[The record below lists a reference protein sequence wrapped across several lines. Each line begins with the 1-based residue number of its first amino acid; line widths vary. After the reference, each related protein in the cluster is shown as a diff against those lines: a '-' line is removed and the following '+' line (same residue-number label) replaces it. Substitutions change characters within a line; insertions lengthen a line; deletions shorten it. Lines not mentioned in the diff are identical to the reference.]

1 MGSRNWRNGAAIA
14 VLLLMGVAG
23 SGWAEGMGGKP
34 AGKITRTVYFAWYD
48 GNGAYFTLEG
58 FSSVSLA
65 LANGTLYV
73 PRLGKA
79 SEQGDQ
85 SLFIFQNGAAG
96 QQDII
101 DGVPSDPKYSPVMHV
116 LGLTWRIGVTPVL
129 LTSYRRVY
137 EEYQA
142 GHLLVYD
149 TGARL
154 NGAVVWQNTD
164 LNGFGGR
171 RAPTLLQDVQFI
183 GLRPRYNG
191 QQGQVELPVYL
202 CYFNGNRLAFADLD
216 HGDGKVPNQSGEII
230 QLTAV
235 PRLGLPVM
243 GEAAVAT
250 LYGVEGQD
258 AVISTAPDQPDYT
271 PLWHIVFVRRKR
283 GFTTLLTSE
292 QAILAA
298 QAAGNVTLES
308 AGDYAVFNCPIVDLR
323 LVQPVRP

>member
-1 MGSRNWRNGAAIA
+1 MRAAA
-14 VLLLMGVAG
+14 CVLLGLGVAG
-23 SGWAEGMGGKP
+23 TATAAGMDGRP
-34 AGKITRTVYFAWYD
+34 VGKITRKVYFAWYD
-48 GNGAYFTLEG
+48 GNGAYLTLEG

-73 PRLGKA
+73 PRLRSA
-79 SEQGDQ
+79 TEEGDQ
-85 SLFIFQNGAAG
+85 SLFVIQNGAPG

-101 DGVPSDPKYSPVMHV
+101 EGVPSDPKYSPIMHV
-116 LGLTWRIGVTPVL
+116 LILTWRIGVAPVL

-171 RAPTLLQDVQFI
+171 RAPSLLQNVQI
-183 GLRPRYNG
+183 LSLRPRYNG
-191 QQGQVELPVYL
+191 EQGQVELAVYP
-202 CYFNGNRLAFADLD
+202 CYFNGKALAFADLD
-216 HGDGKVPNQSGEII
+216 HGDGKVPNEAGEII
-230 QLTAV
+230 QVTPV

-243 GEAAVAT
+243 GAAAVAT
-250 LYGVEGQD
+250 LYGIESQD

-271 PLWHIVFVRRKR
+271 PLWHIVFVRRR
-283 GFTTLLTSE
+283 PGFTTRLTSE
-292 QAILAA
+292 QEVLAA

-308 AGDYAVFNCPIVDLR
+308 AGDYAVFNCPIFDLR
-323 LVQPVRP
+323 AVQPLRP